1 MDWSGDYE
9 ALFQELRYRHPLFD
23 LDPRAKEA
31 QDYVASI
38 YESLP
43 VYCKGSEC
51 PIASRCPISHRLDII
66 GNRCLLEIREITYRL
81 ARYLQDIGLDNITYT
96 DIQIAAHLTRIDVL
110 IWRIEQLLAVQ
121 GMTLEEVT
129 VSGNRSVVRQVSN
142 PLLNELRSLLREQR
156 ALMDELMTSRRSRL
170 ERAEREG
177 KMEKDFVRMLQQ
189 MAKRSANVLVSEESD
204 APALPPVNQ
213 SGNHSEEGGS
223 S

>member
-1 MDWSGDYE
+1 MDWDRDYE

-23 LDPRAKEA
+23 LDPRAREA
-31 QDYVASI
+31 QEYVASI

-43 VYCKGSEC
+43 MTCRGSEC
-51 PIASRCPISHRLDII
+51 PIASRCPVSHRLDII
-66 GNRCLLEIREITYRL
+66 GTRCLLEVREITTRL

-110 IWRIEQLLAVQ
+110 IWRIEQLLSVQ
-121 GMTLEEVT
+121 GMSLEEVT
-129 VSGNRSVVRQVSN
+129 VSGNRSVIRQVSN
-142 PLLNELRSLLREQR
+142 PLIEELRSLLKEQR

-177 KMEKDFVRMLQQ
+177 RMERDFVRMLQQ
-189 MAKRSANVLVSEESD
+189 MAKRNANVVVGESS
-204 APALPPVNQ
+204 PASLP
-213 SGNHSEEGGS
+213 SGTNNEGGS